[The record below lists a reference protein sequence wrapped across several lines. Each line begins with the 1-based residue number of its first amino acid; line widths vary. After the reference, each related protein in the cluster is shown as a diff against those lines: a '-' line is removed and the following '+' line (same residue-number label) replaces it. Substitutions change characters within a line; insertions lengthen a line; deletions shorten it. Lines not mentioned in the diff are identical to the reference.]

1 MNSTYSD
8 NDNDSVTSS
17 SNQQDTKE
25 AHEALHN
32 AIGNMCNPNSNNPLS
47 ISLTATSQ
55 SKPVISKK
63 GMEALTQLTFEY
75 SQMLSRDLVAF
86 SKHANRKTITL
97 DDVKLCLRRND
108 NLLKQL
114 NTHLQN
120 QEEERMMEIRM
131 GEGMQFMDQ
140 ITNRNGNHGNEI
152 NGVAKHASDVDSS
165 DDDDEIE
172 FAVRKSSESDTLFDM
187 NVQVDSSSSSD
198 SSDEEDALTKRSEQ
212 IKSSRLKM
220 SCKNDSDSDD
230 DEFMKQLEKSKKG
243 HDSVMKA
250 KSNSMNAIELDSD

>member
-1 MNSTYSD
+1 MNSNYSD

-17 SNQQDTKE
+17 SNQHDTKE

-47 ISLTATSQ
+47 ISLTAQSHSQ
-55 SKPVISKK
+55 KKIISKK

-75 SQMLSRDLVAF
+75 SQLLSRDLVAF

-108 NLLKQL
+108 NMLQKL
-114 NTHLQN
+114 NNHLQN
-120 QEEERMMEIRM
+120 QQEERMMEIRM

-140 ITNRNGNHGNEI
+140 ITKNVNHGNDM
-152 NGVAKHASDVDSS
+152 NHDVAKHASDLDNSD
-165 DDDDEIE
+165 DDDDEID
-172 FAVRKSSESDTLFDM
+172 FAVRKSSESDISFDM
-187 NVQVDSSSSSD
+187 QVDVDSSSD

-230 DEFMKQLEKSKKG
+230 DDFMKQLEKSKKG
-243 HDSVMKA
+243 HESVMKA
-250 KSNSMNAIELDSD
+250 KTNSLNAIELDSD